1 MSEFALGDYIFTRKR
16 IGKGAFS
23 TIYKG
28 RHKETNK
35 LFAIKEI
42 SFENLEKIR
51 ESIKREFTLMK
62 KLNHKNIIRL
72 HEVFFDNDEKN
83 IYLVIDYYSKGDL
96 SKFLG
101 GKALKEKYAKK
112 YMRQLTMGLKY
123 LYEKQILHRDLKP
136 QNILVTDEGNIVIT
150 DFGFAR
156 YTDNENMLNT
166 LCGSP
171 MYMAPEIM
179 LKKRYNNKSDLW
191 SVGVIFFELLYG
203 TTPYKAKNMI
213 DLMSNIKKKP
223 IKFPHNN
230 ITLECRNLLL
240 GLLQKDP
247 DNRIPWEELFEHA
260 WFQTDEIM
268 ETENALMDIS
278 FTKSFPNIKSLSASN
293 QFKSTQLF
301 KHKSIRESS
310 DNNEDLQF
318 NMSISDSDSKNT
330 GLQLNISEKQADS
343 SDDDEEDDEED
354 EEDDDVFKSVNSF
367 NEEKLDNNNNNNNGE
382 YRIVSEPIN
391 INSPRNIKNG
401 YESSIFQSHK
411 NGFHVIDSVEYKYM
425 SEPTGFNYEIRND
438 TSDSGDDDNNFKDS
452 VKNLLSSSFHFLRMS
467 INYFTRKTV

>member
-191 SVGVIFFELLYG
+191 SVGVIFFELIYG

-213 DLMSNIKKKP
+213 DLMSNIKK
-223 IKFPHNN
+223 
-230 ITLECRNLLL
+230 
-240 GLLQKDP
+240 
-247 DNRIPWEELFEHA
+247 
-260 WFQTDEIM
+260 
-268 ETENALMDIS
+268 
-278 FTKSFPNIKSLSASN
+278 
-293 QFKSTQLF
+293 
-301 KHKSIRESS
+301 
-310 DNNEDLQF
+310 
-318 NMSISDSDSKNT
+318 
-330 GLQLNISEKQADS
+330 
-343 SDDDEEDDEED
+343 
-354 EEDDDVFKSVNSF
+354 
-367 NEEKLDNNNNNNNGE
+367 
-382 YRIVSEPIN
+382 
-391 INSPRNIKNG
+391 
-401 YESSIFQSHK
+401 
-411 NGFHVIDSVEYKYM
+411 
-425 SEPTGFNYEIRND
+425 
-438 TSDSGDDDNNFKDS
+438 
-452 VKNLLSSSFHFLRMS
+452 NLLSSH
-467 INYFTRKTV
+467 ITI